1 LCIVAIAIA
10 GRAHAACNLIP
21 GSART
26 FGSALGA
33 TNRPFAAPGEAVEIR
48 MRPCEAARSSFLP
61 VASDHVVTVAFKP
74 KGGTPRLVVL
84 AQNCAL
90 IPPQACGAT
99 PTVCK
104 PLPLRLVVDPDLGD
118 RRLVFLFPN
127 TDAELPPAG
136 DGLTLSGPT
145 AIAVTKVGDPLPCGI
160 ATSTCANSSGL
171 LACVDQLFVEDGA
184 CGTTAPNE
192 VFPTFTALPNP
203 NVYAAA
209 CFGESP
215 PCDASA
221 TSIRSAV
228 DAAGNL
234 LTPYLWQGVLVRD
247 AGVPVPRLLRARF
260 ASPVPI
266 KIPDQVFLGSF
277 TPEGGRLPPILEP
290 QSDPSPVASN
300 VVTLFGSVDAPY
312 TILQMARRHGT
323 CVGGSKAGARCA
335 FEADCPLG
343 ACQTS
348 CVDAPAVTCT
358 TDAQCPSGRCG
369 ALFDVTPLVA
379 GGGPLVLPRLLPQFC
394 QLPPNAACANLADC
408 PGAGNQCVSYA
419 FEAQNPVPLEGL
431 AASSAARAFTVRES
445 IDTVDRNGD
454 GDTTD
459 TVITLRD
466 RATGLGEDLGAAPGC
481 GIAGVP
487 EGRAVVRI
495 SEPPFSYPAVAV
507 DDDIVAFLESESTSN
522 YCDENGD
529 TDRSDAI
536 LRVFQLGQGE
546 RTAELE
552 PPRAVDASPRVNG
565 ASLAISN
572 GNVFVRSSEAGMAR
586 QTTERVSIGDDEVQS
601 NDSSR
606 TPSISNDGRMVA
618 FESDATNLI
627 NPLADTNDRSDVFV
641 RDRVAGTTRRVSLAN
656 DGSEANGSFEGF
668 EELGSRLAGNGT
680 ELAWATRQTNLL
692 GENDTNGVTDV
703 FVRDLDFSTTVRIS
717 EALDGTQGDLGSNGP
732 IAITPDGRFVAF
744 SSLASTLLGPEADNN
759 DDADVF
765 VVDRCVSDGVPIDI
779 CTPTL
784 ERVNVR
790 PDGDESSG
798 GGATDDSLVLSADG
812 RFVAWTTQEQE
823 LVPVESDANGGIA
836 DVVVRDR
843 LTGTTHIVGRDVFG
857 SQPAL
862 GSTNTSAGLSADGRF
877 VAFTSNDGNV
887 LGPGGD
893 TNGVADVFVRDL
905 LHGITKRVSV
915 ATGGRQIG
923 GFGNF
928 EGALSPDGRY
938 VAFQSTA
945 TDALGPGVDDN
956 GTMDTF
962 VHDRV
967 TGITDRVSVASDGS
981 ESSGGGTFA
990 KPRLSADGQYVV
1002 FQSDATNLIGPG
1014 NDTNGRTDV
1023 FVRGPDGSDPL
1034 GIDALLFP
1042 DGELDDTVLEMFDPA
1057 TKTMTTLCPTGDVAV
1072 AAGNAAF
1079 LRPESAVGTP
1089 RCPGGSLNT
1098 DADLD
1103 DEVVQLSLAGA
1114 TPLDL
1119 GRAAVAVGL
1128 SGELLAALVSEA
1140 ADDGTVYND
1149 DGDTLD
1155 TVVQTHA
1162 VGGGAWTNL
1171 HQAADTLAVA
1181 GHIAAFITPE
1191 AAQDA
1196 VLNADGDESDRV
1208 VQVWDASRS
1217 RLAALGQA
1225 AEELVLGERGTAA
1238 CGERQL
1244 VAFRT
1249 GEAAQGT
1256 GSLNGDGD
1264 TDDAVLQVYDAV
1276 TDTLVNT
1283 GQAATTCQLE
1293 ACDPRLPYR
1302 VTAGKVVFL
1311 AFEVEQNED
1320 LDGNGVIGGLVIQSF
1335 DACTGVTTNVGTVD
1349 PGTGTASDPLA
1360 EVDGGQVFTAPGGR
1374 CALTPAA
1381 TCDPLAADCPEGS
1394 FCNDTTARCTLLAP
1408 ATCTEGA
1415 PCPEGAECVDQVV
1428 TVATSTSDRDE
1439 DGVPDDQDD
1448 CPDVANPS
1456 QQDSDHDGVGDACDV
1471 AAGCAVD
1478 PRADCRMAGP
1488 NQSDLAIRH
1497 GADERRD
1504 LVTWRWRSG
1513 AASPHTAFGDPT
1525 ASDGYALCVYQG
1537 SVPQVAFGTEVAPG
1551 GLCEGSLRQRRASQ
1565 PCWTA
1570 NRSGFRYENLAATPL
1585 GLSRILLKSSGASRA
1600 TIRVRGEGVNLP
1612 SVQLPLTTP
1621 ILVQL
1626 QASNGEC
1633 WQARFGG
1640 AGVRRNDAL
1649 QVQARND

>member
-1 LCIVAIAIA
+1 MLAVA
-10 GRAHAACNLIP
+10 GQAHAACNLIP

-26 FGSALGA
+26 FGGVLGA
-33 TNRPFAAPGEAVEIR
+33 TNRPFAAPGEAVELR
-48 MRPCEAARSSFLP
+48 LRPCEAARSSFLP

-74 KGGTPRLVVL
+74 KGGIPRLVVL
-84 AQNCAL
+84 AQNCAQV
-90 IPPQACGAT
+90 PAGACGAT

-136 DGLTLSGPT
+136 DGLTLAGPT

-160 ATSTCANSSGL
+160 ATSTCANTSGP
-171 LACVDQLFVEDGA
+171 LACVDELFVEDGA

-215 PCDASA
+215 PCDGSA

-266 KIPDQVFLGSF
+266 TIPDQVFLGSF

-290 QSDPSPVASN
+290 QADPSPVATN

-323 CVGGSKAGARCA
+323 CAGGANDGARCA
-335 FEADCPLG
+335 FAADCPLG
-343 ACQTS
+343 TCGTS
-348 CVDAPAVTCT
+348 CVDAPAVACT

-369 ALFDVTPLVA
+369 VLFDVAPLVA
-379 GGGPLVLPRLLPQFC
+379 SGRPLVLPRLLPQFC
-394 QLPPNAACANLADC
+394 QLPPNAACASVADC
-408 PGAGNQCVSYA
+408 PGVGNQCVSYA

-431 AASSAARAFTVRES
+431 AASGAARAFTVRET

-454 GDTTD
+454 VDATD
-459 TVITLRD
+459 TVVTLRD

-481 GIAGVP
+481 GIMGMP

-507 DDDIVAFLESESTSN
+507 DDDLVAFLESESTSN

-529 TDRSDAI
+529 TDRGDAI

-546 RTAELE
+546 RTVDLD
-552 PPRAVDASPRVNG
+552 PPRAVDAAPRVNG

-572 GNVFVRSSEAGMAR
+572 GKVFVRSSEAAMAR

-601 NDSSR
+601 NDTSR
-606 TPSISNDGRMVA
+606 TPSISNDGRLVA

-627 NPLADTNDRSDVFV
+627 NPLADTNNRSDVFV
-641 RDRVAGTTRRVSLAN
+641 RDRVAGTTRRVSLAA
-656 DGSEANGSFEGF
+656 DGSEQTGFFLDGSEDM
-668 EELGSRLAGNGT
+668 GSRLAGNGT
-680 ELAWATRQTNLL
+680 ALVWATRQTNLL
-692 GENDTNGVTDV
+692 GANDTNGVTDV
-703 FVRDLDFSTTVRIS
+703 FVRELDFSTTVRIS
-717 EALDGTQGDLGSNGP
+717 EALDGTQGDFGSSGP
-732 IAITPDGRFVAF
+732 MAITPDGRFVAF
-744 SSLASTLLGPEADNN
+744 SSQASTLLGPENDNN
-759 DDADVF
+759 EAADVF
-765 VVDRCVSDGVPIDI
+765 VVDRCVSGGVPIDI

-784 ERVNVR
+784 ERVSVR
-790 PDGDESSG
+790 SDGGEAYG
-798 GGATDDSLVLSADG
+798 GGATDASLVLSADG
-812 RFVAWTTQEQE
+812 RFVAWTTPEDD
-823 LVPVESDANGGIA
+823 LVPVESDANGAVA

-843 LTGTTHIVGRDVFG
+843 LTGTTQIVGRDVFG

-862 GSTNTSAGLSADGRF
+862 GSTNTSAGLSADGRY
-877 VAFTSNDGNV
+877 VAFTSSDGNV

-893 TNGVADVFVRDL
+893 TNGVSDVFVRDIL
-905 LHGITKRVSV
+905 QGITERVSV

-928 EGALSPDGRY
+928 EGALSADGRY

-945 TDALGPGVDDN
+945 TDALGPGVDTN
-956 GTMDTF
+956 NTMDTF

-990 KPRLSADGQYVV
+990 RPRLSADGQYVV
-1002 FQSDATNLIGPG
+1002 FQSDATNLVGPG

-1042 DGELDDTVLEMFDPA
+1042 DGALDDTVLEMFDAA
-1057 TKTMTTLCPTGDVAV
+1057 TKTMTTLCPAGDVAV

-1079 LRPESAVGTP
+1079 LRPESVEGTA
-1089 RCPGGSLNT
+1089 RCPAGSLNT
-1098 DADLD
+1098 DGDLD

-1128 SGELLAALVSEA
+1128 SGELLAALVSESGN
-1140 ADDGTVYND
+1140 DGTDYND
-1149 DGDTLD
+1149 DGDPFD

-1162 VGGGAWTNL
+1162 VGGGPWTNV

-1181 GHIAAFITPE
+1181 GPVAAFITPE

-1196 VLNADGDESDRV
+1196 VLNADGDKDDRV
-1208 VQVWDASRS
+1208 VQVWDAGAP
-1217 RLAALGQA
+1217 RLVALGQA

-1249 GEAAQGT
+1249 GEAAQGE
-1256 GSLNGDGD
+1256 GSRNGDGD

-1276 TDTLVNT
+1276 TDTLQTT
-1283 GQAATTCQLE
+1283 GQAATPCRLE

-1311 AFEVEQNED
+1311 AFEAEQNED

-1349 PGTGTASDPLA
+1349 PGGTATDPLA
-1360 EVDGGQVFTAPGGR
+1360 EIDEGRVFTAPGGR

-1381 TCDPLAADCPEGS
+1381 TCDPLAPDCPEGS
-1394 FCNDTTARCTLLAP
+1394 FCNDVTARCTLQAP

-1415 PCPEGAECVDQVV
+1415 PCPEASECVPQVV

-1439 DGVPDDQDD
+1439 DGVPDDQDN
-1448 CPDVANPS
+1448 CPDAANPA
-1456 QQDSDHDGVGDACDV
+1456 QQDADHDGVGDVCDIT
-1471 AAGCAVD
+1471 AGCTVD
-1478 PRADCRMAGP
+1478 PRAACRMAEP
-1488 NQSDLAIRH
+1488 NQSDLVIRH

-1504 LVTWRWRSG
+1504 LLTWRWRSG
-1513 AASPHTAFGDPT
+1513 PASPRAAFGDPT
-1525 ASDGYALCVYQG
+1525 IHDGYALCVYG
-1537 SVPQVAFGTEVAPG
+1537 GASPRVALATEVAPG

-1570 NRSGFRYENLAATPL
+1570 NRSGFRYENLAGTPL
-1585 GLSRILLKSSGASRA
+1585 GLTRILLKSGGMSRA
-1600 TIRVRGEGVNLP
+1600 NIRVRGEGVNLP
-1612 SVQLPLTTP
+1612 SVQLPLATP

-1633 WQARFGG
+1633 WQASFGG
-1640 AGVRRNDAL
+1640 AGVRRNDAT